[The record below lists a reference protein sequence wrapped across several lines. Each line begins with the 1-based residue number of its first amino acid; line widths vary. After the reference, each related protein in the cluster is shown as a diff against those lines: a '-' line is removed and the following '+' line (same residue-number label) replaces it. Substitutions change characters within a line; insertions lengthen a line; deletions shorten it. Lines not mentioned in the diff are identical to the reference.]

1 MGVLASDAGKAI
13 GWCAC
18 GPRSRYIAAT
28 SPRSEIMRNR
38 APAEDETVW
47 LLPCVFVRA
56 GHRGQGVSHA
66 LVSAAVALARREGA
80 AAIEGWPLADTVQRS
95 ADAFVGR
102 EQMFADPGFRCVDRP
117 TAERVIMRLALSAQ
131 TRHDEGGLG
140 EAERLPAGVSGQPK
154 GWKLPDPHD
163 HWPPYRPFASRA
175 PALAERVPRLPAPA
189 PRGFARVLNRPR
201 PALGRGQL
209 RRAR

>member
-1 MGVLASDAGKAI
+1 MGGPVETRPVGPDDLTELAELFESQRNSRHCWCMTFCVTRREFAVGWLNGGNQRRFATMASVSATPMGVLASDAGKAI

-102 EQMFADPGFRCVDRP
+102 EQMFADLGFRCVDRP

-131 TRHDEGGLG
+131 TPHDEGGLG
-140 EAERLPAGVSGQPK
+140 
-154 GWKLPDPHD
+154 
-163 HWPPYRPFASRA
+163 
-175 PALAERVPRLPAPA
+175 
-189 PRGFARVLNRPR
+189 
-201 PALGRGQL
+201 
-209 RRAR
+209 

>member
-1 MGVLASDAGKAI
+1 MGGPVETRPVGPDDLTELAELFESQRNSRHCWCMTFCVTRREFAVGWLNGGNQRRFATMASVSATPMGVLASDAGKAI

-102 EQMFADPGFRCVDRP
+102 EQMFADLGFRCLDRP

-131 TRHDEGGLG
+131 TPHDEGGLG
-140 EAERLPAGVSGQPK
+140 
-154 GWKLPDPHD
+154 
-163 HWPPYRPFASRA
+163 
-175 PALAERVPRLPAPA
+175 
-189 PRGFARVLNRPR
+189 
-201 PALGRGQL
+201 
-209 RRAR
+209 

>member
-1 MGVLASDAGKAI
+1 MGPDDLTELAELFESQRNSRHCWCMTFCVTRREFAVGWLNGGNQRRFATMASVSATPMGVLASDAGKAI

-102 EQMFADPGFRCVDRP
+102 EQMFADLGFRCLDRP

-140 EAERLPAGVSGQPK
+140 
-154 GWKLPDPHD
+154 
-163 HWPPYRPFASRA
+163 
-175 PALAERVPRLPAPA
+175 
-189 PRGFARVLNRPR
+189 
-201 PALGRGQL
+201 
-209 RRAR
+209 

>member
-1 MGVLASDAGKAI
+1 MGPDDLTELAELFESQRNSRHCWCMTFCVTRREFAVGWLNGGNQRRFATMASVSATPMGVLASEAGKAI

-28 SPRSEIMRNR
+28 SPRSKVMRNR
-38 APAEDETVW
+38 ARAEDETVW
-47 LLPCVFVRA
+47 LLPCLFVRA
-56 GHRGQGVSHA
+56 GHRGEGVSHA

-102 EQMFADPGFRCVDRP
+102 EQMFADLGFRCVDRP

-140 EAERLPAGVSGQPK
+140 
-154 GWKLPDPHD
+154 
-163 HWPPYRPFASRA
+163 
-175 PALAERVPRLPAPA
+175 
-189 PRGFARVLNRPR
+189 
-201 PALGRGQL
+201 
-209 RRAR
+209 

>member
-1 MGVLASDAGKAI
+1 MGPDDLTELAELFESQRNSRHCWCMTFCVTRREFAVGWLNGGNQRRFATMASVSATPMGVLASDAGKAI

-102 EQMFADPGFRCVDRP
+102 EQMFADLGFRCVDRP

-131 TRHDEGGLG
+131 TPHDEGGLG
-140 EAERLPAGVSGQPK
+140 
-154 GWKLPDPHD
+154 
-163 HWPPYRPFASRA
+163 
-175 PALAERVPRLPAPA
+175 
-189 PRGFARVLNRPR
+189 
-201 PALGRGQL
+201 
-209 RRAR
+209 

>member
-1 MGVLASDAGKAI
+1 VGPDDLTELAELFESQRNSRHCWCMTFCVTRREFAVGWLNGGNQRRFATMASVSAAPMGVLASDAGKAI

-47 LLPCVFVRA
+47 LLPCLFVRA

-102 EQMFADPGFRCVDRP
+102 EQMFADLGFRGVDRP
-117 TAERVIMRLALSAQ
+117 TAERVIMRLALSAP
-131 TRHDEGGLG
+131 TRHDEGGFG
-140 EAERLPAGVSGQPK
+140 
-154 GWKLPDPHD
+154 
-163 HWPPYRPFASRA
+163 
-175 PALAERVPRLPAPA
+175 
-189 PRGFARVLNRPR
+189 
-201 PALGRGQL
+201 
-209 RRAR
+209 

>member
-1 MGVLASDAGKAI
+1 MGGPVETRPVGPDDLTELAELFESQRNSRHCWCMTFCVTRREFAVGWLNGGNQRRFATMASVSATPMGVLASDAGKAI

-102 EQMFADPGFRCVDRP
+102 EQMFADLGFRCLDRP

-140 EAERLPAGVSGQPK
+140 
-154 GWKLPDPHD
+154 
-163 HWPPYRPFASRA
+163 
-175 PALAERVPRLPAPA
+175 
-189 PRGFARVLNRPR
+189 
-201 PALGRGQL
+201 
-209 RRAR
+209 